1 MVMAFLN
8 KVLSV
13 KKSLLFSFLILTIGS
28 AALSYYKYESAPT
41 QHNERMSIEL
51 TGLWYFVGHVYRG
64 EIIPPF
70 NEKLVLTFQFFE
82 DGTNILKWYRIGEN
96 GFCERTANYQYD
108 GHYLSQQVVSVNPN
122 NAFEC
127 GQDTDMRV
135 GTKSVSPFYPKDGKM
150 YLELPLG
157 EEILVY
163 IWEKSKD
170 DVEPTPTPTPTP
182 DSTVLPFQLPQVL
195 RN

>member
-1 MVMAFLN
+1 MAFLT

-13 KKSLLFSFLILTIGS
+13 KQSLILVFIGCVFGVD
-28 AALSYYKYESAPT
+28 ARSYYKYEYSSSGININSKLRQQEPSVHNPGSAPEE
-41 QHNERMSIEL
+41 QPNIN
-51 TGLWYFVGHVYRG
+51 GLWRFVGHVYRG

-82 DGTNILKWYRIGEN
+82 DGTDILKWYRIGEN
-96 GFCERTANYQYD
+96 GFCERTASYQYD
-108 GHYLSQQVVSVNPN
+108 GYYLSQQVIAANPN

-135 GTKSVSPFYPKDGKM
+135 GTKSISPFYQKNGKM

-157 EEILVY
+157 EETLVY
-163 IWEKSKD
+163 IWEKSSD
-170 DVEPTPTPTPTP
+170 NIVPTPTPMP
-182 DSTVLPFQLPQVL
+182 
-195 RN
+195 